1 MRGKEASPLQSPD
14 PLPPWF
20 SAVCSSVQHQGT
32 REMSG
37 TSSVSKVT
45 QQHHEIMTS
54 LTALSQEKPRAQ
66 ITEGKDRSSSW
77 QVDRAGCRLPSNIRP
92 GSVAKNDPGATPG
105 SAQFALSL
113 AALTCSGQQNITNR
127 FVWLLLLFFF
137 FRCSISQ
144 KKGYQLPESKQNVD
158 CVTGILF
165 DPGTLI
171 LCYGLEGREQISRNA
186 GLLSHCG
193 K

>member
-1 MRGKEASPLQSPD
+1 
-14 PLPPWF
+14 
-20 SAVCSSVQHQGT
+20 
-32 REMSG
+32 MSG

-137 FRCSISQ
+137 FPLFHFLEERLPTARIKIECGLCHRNPVWSRHTHIVLWPWGERADKQ
-144 KKGYQLPESKQNVD
+144 KCRVIITLWEVTSRKAPSLP
-158 CVTGILF
+158 
-165 DPGTLI
+165 
-171 LCYGLEGREQISRNA
+171 
-186 GLLSHCG
+186 LSPD
-193 K
+193 

>member
-1 MRGKEASPLQSPD
+1 
-14 PLPPWF
+14 
-20 SAVCSSVQHQGT
+20 
-32 REMSG
+32 MSG

-137 FRCSISQ
+137 FSVVPFPRRKVTKCQNQNRMWIVSQ
-144 KKGYQLPESKQNVD
+144 ES
-158 CVTGILF
+158 C
-165 DPGTLI
+165 LI
-171 LCYGLEGREQISRNA
+171 QAHSYCAMALRGESR
-186 GLLSHCG
+186 
-193 K
+193 